1 MRARWKRL
9 LQRAD
14 ELVGGTRQQNSDNG
28 PAQMGMTL
36 GLAWRM
42 TGDERYA
49 YTLRESL
56 LKTASARLKPGADA
70 DNHTPPWHSWL
81 QTAGLV
87 VNCAVGREALEG
99 FLSTDERQRVTDG
112 LMQFGV
118 LPILEDWVLP
128 KQRIHAL
135 DSMGHNWWSV
145 CVSGAGVGVLAVLGE
160 DPRAAN
166 WLGEVETAHAGFFDY
181 RGMVLLNKTTN
192 FDPTGAF
199 YESVHYAGGVETT
212 LVRARRNVR

>member
-1 MRARWKRL
+1 MERRDFIKASFALGSGLAAPDVFARLRDQPTGTKTASFHSAGGGSGEYLFFVPKRIAALQTHFKKDAAMRARWKKL

-14 ELVGGTRQQNSDNG
+14 ELVAGTRQESSDNG

-36 GLAWRM
+36 GLAWRI

-49 YTLRESL
+49 NKLRESL
-56 LKTASARLKPGADA
+56 LKTASAPLKPGADA

-99 FLSTDERQRVTDG
+99 FLSSDERQRVTDG
-112 LMQFGV
+112 LMQFGI

-135 DSMGHNWWSV
+135 DLSV
-145 CVSGAGVGVLAVLGE
+145 
-160 DPRAAN
+160 
-166 WLGEVETAHAGFFDY
+166 
-181 RGMVLLNKTTN
+181 
-192 FDPTGAF
+192 
-199 YESVHYAGGVETT
+199 T
-212 LVRARRNVR
+212 L